1 MLTNP
6 QVKQKVYFGRPHGE
20 KTLGEIAKV
29 NRVKVKIKQLEERGE
44 YKDHK
49 VGTVWTVPL
58 SLVWEAPKDAVPGG
72 PQPKLEVAPRRSP
85 LGQGSRVPA
94 HVRGSRPE
102 SEVLADILGLYGD
115 MSPENL
121 TCDGELP
128 LSQVRAKLGR
138 IRRDLEGLFVEL
150 GRRVS
155 ETEAYAERL
164 SPGSTSARA

>member
-1 MLTNP
+1 M
-6 QVKQKVYFGRPHGE
+6 
-20 KTLGEIAKV
+20 
-29 NRVKVKIKQLEERGE
+29 
-44 YKDHK
+44 
-49 VGTVWTVPL
+49 
-58 SLVWEAPKDAVPGG
+58 
-72 PQPKLEVAPRRSP
+72 
-85 LGQGSRVPA
+85 
-94 HVRGSRPE
+94 RGSRPE

-155 ETEAYAERL
+155 ETEAYA
-164 SPGSTSARA
+164 ARPV